1 MSQLLHHLVCAV
13 DSSGNSI
20 LDLAGKLAPPNK
32 LNLVS
37 GPAFQMQRE
46 LQWFKEVKQMVP
58 PAYWERLN
66 REEKAPFMVFT
77 EEHEKLK
84 ADGEK
89 WMKDTSSSCTIAAA
103 LIATIAFAAAI
114 TVPGGNEQQSGHPIF
129 SGNIAFIIF
138 AISNA
143 ASLFT
148 SSTSLLVFLSIL
160 TSRYAEED
168 FLHNLPRSLI
178 QGLVALIFSI
188 AFMMISFSSTVY
200 LMFGQ
205 QKAWVLIPIAT
216 MACLPITS
224 FVLLQFPLLVD
235 LISSTYGA
243 GIYGN

>member
-1 MSQLLHHLVCAV
+1 MVTTTNSY
-13 DSSGNSI
+13 GNTI
-20 LDLAGKLAPPNK
+20 LDLAGKLAPQNK

-46 LQWFKEVKQMVP
+46 LQWFKEVKQIFP
-58 PAYWERLN
+58 PLLWDGLN
-66 REEKAPFMVFT
+66 DEKKAPHVVFT

-84 ADGEK
+84 VDGEK
-89 WMKDTSSSCTIAAA
+89 WMKDTSSSCTIAAS

-114 TVPGGNEQQSGHPIF
+114 TVPGGNDQKSGFPTF

-148 SSTSLLVFLSIL
+148 SSTSLLVFLSVL
-160 TSRYAEED
+160 TSRYTEED
-168 FLHNLPRSLI
+168 FLHTLPRSLI
-178 QGLVALIFSI
+178 LGLLTLFLSI
-188 AFMMISFSSTVY
+188 TSMMISFSATVY

-205 QKAWVLIPIAT
+205 KKVWVLLPVAT

-224 FVLLQFPLLVD
+224 FVLLQFPLLVA

>member
-1 MSQLLHHLVCAV
+1 
-13 DSSGNSI
+13 
-20 LDLAGKLAPPNK
+20 
-32 LNLVS
+32 
-37 GPAFQMQRE
+37 
-46 LQWFKEVKQMVP
+46 MVP
-58 PAYWERLN
+58 PVYWERLN
-66 REEKAPFMVFT
+66 REEKAPYMVFT

-114 TVPGGNEQQSGHPIF
+114 TVPGGNKQQSGLPIF

-148 SSTSLLVFLSIL
+148 SSTALLVFLSVL
-160 TSRYAEED
+160 TFRYAEED
-168 FLHNLPRSLI
+168 FLHTLPRSLI

-235 LISSTYGA
+235 LIS
-243 GIYGN
+243 